1 MKRSLFLKIFGGYF
15 LIVFLLSAVVLLF
28 SFRTIRSHYLNTL
41 TEDLKRLAQTL
52 KERVILYIEEGRFQE
67 LNSFSKELGK
77 TIRIRITI
85 VNPEGVVLADSD
97 QDPGR
102 MENHRYRPEIFRA
115 LQGEVGKS
123 IRLSPTIKEE
133 MLYIGLPLEKGG
145 KILGVIRAS
154 LFLKDINRL
163 LSDLKARIALAVAV
177 MMVFVLL
184 LAFLFS
190 QSVSRPIKKVIA
202 ASRGVASGDFSKRVV
217 LKNKDELRDL
227 AESFNAMISELRT
240 FFTELTNQ
248 KEELNSIISSI
259 QEGLLV
265 VDKSGKILLGNDRMK
280 KIAENELI
288 EGRFYWEVVRG
299 SKFDELMNRV
309 KEKKGSSFEE
319 VELNEKIY
327 LSSAAYLS
335 SQELTVVT
343 FHDLTEMKKLEK
355 IKKDFVVNV
364 THELR
369 TPLTAIK
376 GFVETMEEEVDKE
389 KQNYLKII
397 KRNTDRLIRI
407 VEDLLTLT
415 TIEEKEGLV
424 EREEMSL
431 KELVENVL
439 RIFEQRA
446 GEKNL
451 YLKLVADEKLPLIHA
466 DYFRLEQMFVNLV
479 DNALKHTEKGGVT
492 IVLKARE
499 NEVAIEVQDTGIGI
513 SKEHLPRIFERFYTV
528 DKARSRKLGGTGL
541 GLSIVKH
548 IVLLHGGK
556 IEVKSDVG
564 QGTRFIVT
572 LPV

>member
-1 MKRSLFLKIFGGYF
+1 MK
-15 LIVFLLSAVVLLF
+15 
-28 SFRTIRSHYLNTL
+28 
-41 TEDLKRLAQTL
+41 
-52 KERVILYIEEGRFQE
+52 
-67 LNSFSKELGK
+67 
-77 TIRIRITI
+77 
-85 VNPEGVVLADSD
+85 
-97 QDPGR
+97 
-102 MENHRYRPEIFRA
+102 
-115 LQGEVGKS
+115 
-123 IRLSPTIKEE
+123 
-133 MLYIGLPLEKGG
+133 
-145 KILGVIRAS
+145 
-154 LFLKDINRL
+154 
-163 LSDLKARIALAVAV
+163 
-177 MMVFVLL
+177 
-184 LAFLFS
+184 
-190 QSVSRPIKKVIA
+190 
-202 ASRGVASGDFSKRVV
+202 VV

-227 AESFNAMISELRT
+227 AESFNAMTSELRT

-248 KEELNSIISSI
+248 KEELNSIISSV

-265 VDKSGKILLGNDRMK
+265 VDKSGKILLGNESMK

-309 KEKKGSSFEE
+309 KDRKESSYEE

-327 LSSAAYLS
+327 LSSAAYLG

-415 TIEEKEGLV
+415 EVEEKEGLV
-424 EREEMSL
+424 EREELNL
-431 KELVENVL
+431 KELAENIL
-439 RIFEQRA
+439 KIFEQRA

-466 DYFRLEQMFVNLV
+466 DSFRLEQMLVNLV

-492 IVLKARE
+492 IVLKARD

-513 SKEHLPRIFERFYTV
+513 SREHLPRIFERFYTV
-528 DKARSRKLGGTGL
+528 DKSRSRKMGGTGL

-556 IEVKSDVG
+556 IEAKSDVG
-564 QGTRFIVT
+564 LGTRFIVT

>member
-227 AESFNAMISELRT
+227 AESFNAMTSELRT